1 MHENVKENDD
11 DNYGKKLFFLLFIY
25 FGKCKMELI
34 GRKVAWKRGRDKR
47 GGGGKYFENVR
58 KCFFFFCSFAL
69 VVSRSN

>member
-47 GGGGKYFENVR
+47 GGEEKNISRMFEIV
-58 KCFFFFCSFAL
+58 FFFVL
-69 VVSRSN
+69 SR